1 MQKYTGIGEW
11 ITGFEGIASRDGP
24 EESVHSDQEI
34 AEWLRKR
41 KEQCLVQIRK
51 IDLEAC
57 TPWYYDHAEGSIRNR
72 DGSFFRIVGME
83 AAYPDGTCVSQPM
96 ILQPEIGYLGIACKR
111 FNGVWHFLMQAKIEP
126 GNINYVQISPTLQAT
141 RSNFTRRHGG
151 KEPPYLRLF
160 KEMRQENILVDQIH
174 SEQSSRFWGKRNRNV
189 FIRVEEEVEEL
200 PSHRWMTLRQI
211 SRCMAQNNL
220 VNMDT
225 RTVFSCMPYVFMM
238 NGISGYSPEFTR
250 SMREIR
256 HEDMTN
262 IFLRINDYKMFG
274 APILRKVPLL
284 SLKEWGFEDRRFCYQ
299 AGVWPYEVIFCD
311 INIEGR
317 EVTQWNQPL
326 VAALG
331 KAVFGL
337 ICRRRAGRWE
347 VLVCVKP
354 EPGCFDSVELGPSIQ
369 EEYGISRSRDAVA
382 EAFFSAIQDPK
393 NVRKDVILSEE
404 GGRFFHEQNRNVIV
418 EVDADFSYDPDR
430 YIWTTLGSLNALTQI
445 NNCLNIQLRNLL
457 MLFFNLEG

>member
-1 MQKYTGIGEW
+1 M
-11 ITGFEGIASRDGP
+11 
-24 EESVHSDQEI
+24 
-34 AEWLRKR
+34 
-41 KEQCLVQIRK
+41 
-51 IDLEAC
+51 
-57 TPWYYDHAEGSIRNR
+57 
-72 DGSFFRIVGME
+72 
-83 AAYPDGTCVSQPM
+83 
-96 ILQPEIGYLGIACKR
+96 
-111 FNGVWHFLMQAKIEP
+111 
-126 GNINYVQISPTLQAT
+126 
-141 RSNFTRRHGG
+141 
-151 KEPPYLRLF
+151 
-160 KEMRQENILVDQIH
+160 
-174 SEQSSRFWGKRNRNV
+174 
-189 FIRVEEEVEEL
+189 